1 MTREIEKG
9 RENFLRIVDIYFK
22 QNEKSN
28 RKISIINFAEDTME
42 Q

>member
-1 MTREIEKG
+1 MTRKIEKG

>member
-1 MTREIEKG
+1 MTRKIEKG

-28 RKISIINFAEDTME
+28 RKISIINFAEDIME